1 MKKNKKDEFI
11 EDIEKEVSADLFEE
25 PESELVLKNRIE
37 TLENRV
43 KMLQAE
49 MINFRRRKEE
59 EVLTKLNYAKEDI
72 VLDILP
78 ICDNFERALQLQE
91 ENNPAIEKYLNGFQ
105 ILYVQ
110 LKEVLKKY
118 GVEEIPALGL
128 AFDENIH
135 DAVLVGQDTNK
146 EEGVVLE
153 VFTKGYRLKD
163 KVIRHASVK
172 VNKLN

>member
-1 MKKNKKDEFI
+1 MTKKKEDLSEELKLDEI
-11 EDIEKEVSADLFEE
+11 NIFEE
-25 PESELVLKNRIE
+25 PEAELVYKNRIG

-59 EVLTKLNYAKEDI
+59 ELTTKLNYAKEDI

-78 ICDNFERALQLQE
+78 ICDNFERALAQQH
-91 ENNPAIEKYLNGFQ
+91 ENNPAIDKFLDGFE
-105 ILYVQ
+105 ILYAQ
-110 LKEVLKKY
+110 LKEMLKKY
-118 GVEEIPALGL
+118 GVEEIASQDQT
-128 AFDENIH
+128 FDENLH
-135 DAVLVGQDTNK
+135 DAVLVGKDTNK
-146 EEGVVLE
+146 EDGTILE
-153 VFTKGYRLKD
+153 VYTKGYRLKD